1 MPYAHRLRL
10 RCFLEGIEVPI
21 IACTINVTAN
31 APAQFQVQIPATD
44 RAFEFLPRTLIHIF
58 MWDYWQGASDAF
70 RTRNPEAEEQVQTHA
85 QAMEQAESENIS
97 RENADTAEAAGPRP
111 HAPESDQAMEETLA
125 PLPDILENNDQHWK
139 FLIGGE
145 VIGYNFSKS
154 HSSRTIT
161 LQCLD
166 WSVYWDTCYQYKV
179 NVANLTGDHM
189 AAFVGAGT
197 TFFDIFF
204 SSTTSAIVEAVSRR
218 SVTQPE
224 LTGLLS
230 GVVRLLESVGGVY
243 IGNES
248 QSLNGA
254 NPRNIRHRFRGVNDF
269 FSIAELRLKLIYM
282 ITAAENDDSSK
293 RQFADRAYAMW
304 GRRHASRLGQIAS
317 FREILNVMMQY
328 IFHSV
333 FPVVAPRMQPS
344 DQRVRTSRRRITG
357 QWSES
362 SEGRSYIQELRNL
375 RRTSQWTCNRMQYTQ
390 TDYPIPTI
398 RNELWTIHQRAQQ
411 LSTRA
416 SGYGFSEPATYLQR
430 VSDKAQLSWS
440 LYVGEEGSQRT
451 VFRQNEAQI
460 RADCHAIT
468 SNIDYCIVIFERAQ
482 THDVQTDTRQVQVAR
497 RLNQQIIRPDIFMVS
512 PPRCNVIFPE
522 LASNISFS
530 RMYLR
535 EVTRMRLTVS
545 DEIFGPD
552 VLLNQCYY
560 APDVEVMGA
569 LPPRQLRRGGMG
581 ESGERL
587 KRAAFSKR
595 LMNHELYTGVVPVFE
610 RMNEV
615 NIYGASTAT
624 TGARGTRRTAA
635 NTTTRSSS
643 QEVNYRGARI
653 PHVTRAVNHQ
663 FFKHRW
669 QPRTLS
675 ISGKFNPFVVAGF
688 PGLVIDRYMTRKQT
702 EDAELRGIDYIE
714 ATGGTMV
721 ATSMVDESGN
731 RVALESDLA
740 EAQHN
745 AWNNLKD
752 QVPTQ
757 FLGMIESVQ
766 HSISHNAAQ
775 SSFQF
780 SHARTHRENEE
791 LLGSNR
797 QTLTRRSLIRPE
809 SRGSTRNRRRGPG
822 RQQVAERDADGRA
835 IKVSTVAAI
844 SPPEVGMVG
853 PYFGEIME
861 VAPSEE
867 TGSHP
872 LFGVF
877 FGDTA
882 RRRRRTFPVNAE
894 YRAIDLGDEVVTQ
907 TGDPNQVVTL
917 QAYRVTEA
925 IERWVG
931 QEVDVPLEDFVRP
944 PWMSDIW
951 RNDRIG
957 AVYHQFFGTGS
968 LTDPAM
974 MEAGSA
980 LSRRA
985 SRNVVD
991 DALEQ
996 ARLEERWEKR
1006 DDPIRPDG
1014 TSSQEAGIAIN
1025 VERAV
1030 DLLVRTYS
1038 ALRHNNYD
1046 VHEFIRAYTWREM
1059 ATLTDMLGSMDLTF
1073 DQDGRATQG
1082 EEGLHSRA
1090 FGHGQLGSDLRNLVD
1105 ENVRELLGF
1114 STEEDRAAIL
1124 SRMDTRRAK
1133 ADRVMAYMAELDRD
1147 RGLLG

>member
-21 IACTINVTAN
+21 IACTTSVTAN

-44 RAFEFLPRTLIHIF
+44 KAFNFLPRTLIHVF

-70 RTRNPEAEEQVQTHA
+70 RTPTSSTGEQTQTFQNALEEAEQDNSDRENEDAPEA
-85 QAMEQAESENIS
+85 
-97 RENADTAEAAGPRP
+97 AAYRP
-111 HAPESDQAMEETLA
+111 HTPNSDQAAEETLA
-125 PLPDILENNDQHWK
+125 PLPDLLENNDHHWK
-139 FLIGGE
+139 LLIGGE

-154 HSSRTIT
+154 HANRSIN

-197 TFFDIFF
+197 TFYDTFF
-204 SSTTSAIVEAVSRR
+204 SSTTSTIVEAVTRR

-282 ITAAENDDSSK
+282 ITAAENDKSSA
-293 RQFADRAYAMW
+293 RHFADRAFAMW
-304 GRRHASRLGQIAS
+304 GRRHASRLGKISS

-333 FPVVAPRMQPS
+333 FPVVGPRMQPA
-344 DQRVRTSRRRITG
+344 DTRLRTSRRRVSSQWARSPEGTG
-357 QWSES
+357 
-362 SEGRSYIQELRNL
+362 YIRELNTL
-375 RRTSQWTCNRMQYTQ
+375 RRSAQFTSNRMQYTQ
-390 TDYPIPTI
+390 TDYPIASI
-398 RNELWTIHQRAQQ
+398 RAQLWNIFQ
-411 LSTRA
+411 RGQALSTRA
-416 SGYGFSEPATYLQR
+416 AGYGFSEPAGYLQR
-430 VSDKAQLSWS
+430 SADKAQILRNI
-440 LYVGEEGSQRT
+440 YEGETGSQRT
-451 VFRQNEAQI
+451 IYRQNQPQI
-460 RADCHAIT
+460 RADCQQMVDLIGYAIT
-468 SNIDYCIVIFERAQ
+468 IFERAV
-482 THDVQTDTRQVQVAR
+482 TFDTQTDTRQVQVKR
-497 RLNQQIIRPDIFMVS
+497 RLNQQIIRPDIFMVA

-522 LASNISFS
+522 LASNIQFS

-535 EVTRMRLTVS
+535 EVTRMRLTVA

-552 VLLNQCYY
+552 VLLNQVYY

-581 ESGERL
+581 ESGRRL
-587 KRAAFSKR
+587 SRAAYSKR

-615 NIYGASTAT
+615 NIYGASTSNN
-624 TGARGTRRTAA
+624 RTRNR
-635 NTTTRSSS
+635 S
-643 QEVNYRGARI
+643 QEVNFRGARI

-675 ISGKFNPFVVAGF
+675 VSGKFNPYVVAGF
-688 PGLVIDRYMTRKQT
+688 PCLVLDRYMTRPQS
-702 EDAELRGIDYIE
+702 EDAERRGIDYVE
-714 ATGGTMV
+714 ATGGEVV
-721 ATSMVDESGN
+721 ATTMVDESGN
-731 RVALESDLA
+731 EVALESEIA
-740 EAQHN
+740 EEQN
-745 AWNNLKD
+745 TGWSILRD
-752 QVPTQ
+752 MVPTQ
-757 FLGMIESVQ
+757 FVGLVESAQ
-766 HSISHNAAQ
+766 HSVSHNAAQ
-775 SSFQF
+775 SSFQL

-797 QTLTRRSLIRPE
+797 QELTRRSLIRPDN
-809 SRGSTRNRRRGPG
+809 RGSRRRRRRGPG
-822 RQQVAERDADGRA
+822 RSQVAETDRTDDGRA
-835 IKVSTVAAI
+835 IKRSTVASI
-844 SPPEVGMVG
+844 DTPQVGMVG
-853 PYFGEIME
+853 PFFGEIIE
-861 VAPSEE
+861 VTPSTE

-872 LFGVF
+872 LFGTY
-877 FGDTA
+877 FGDVA
-882 RRRRRTFPVNAE
+882 RRRRRRFPVNTPL
-894 YRAIDLGDEVVTQ
+894 RAIDLGDEVVTQ
-907 TGDPNQVVTL
+907 AGGPNVEVELT
-917 QAYRVTEA
+917 AYRITEA
-925 IERWVG
+925 IDRWVG
-931 QEVDVPLEDFVRP
+931 QEVNVPLEDFVRP
-944 PWMSDIW
+944 PWMSDVW

-968 LTDPAM
+968 ITDAAV

-985 SRNVVD
+985 SRSAVD
-991 DALEQ
+991 EALEQ
-996 ARLEERWEKR
+996 SRLEERWENVN
-1006 DDPIRPDG
+1006 DPIRADG
-1014 TSSQEAGIAIN
+1014 TSTQEAGLVLT
-1025 VERAV
+1025 VERAI

-1038 ALRHNNYD
+1038 ALRHNNFD
-1046 VHEFIRAYTWREM
+1046 VHEFIRAYTWRDM
-1059 ATLTDMLGSMDLTF
+1059 ATLSDILGSADLAF
-1073 DQDGRATQG
+1073 DSEGRVTQG

-1090 FGHGQLGSDLRNLVD
+1090 FGHGELGNDLRNLLD
-1105 ENVRELLGF
+1105 DNVGQILGL
-1114 STEEDRAAIL
+1114 STEEDRSAIL
-1124 SRMDTRRAK
+1124 SRLDKRREK
-1133 ADRVMAYMAELDRD
+1133 SERIMAYMEELDRD